1 MPVRLSQTEITS
13 FCGHVLPLRLLSDTD
28 ISQADIRWSSDSDA
42 VSIRS
47 FDVGRPC
54 SVRDGVLL
62 VLQKIGTATVRAEL
76 DGNTYSCGV
85 TVRERRRASVDEEM
99 QYYIGDL
106 HDHTSTIHKRELFA
120 ERTSGFIA
128 DYLQYVKDEA
138 LIDFCVISDHG
149 DVTTERDFLRGF
161 TDTEEMQPM
170 HSVVFPGS
178 ESEATVIEEDR
189 FGLTHKN
196 SGEIVMINAAN
207 YAGTHTWQEFYD
219 AFADSPLPAATLAH
233 PQVLGFD
240 GRGLWNFCLHKNN
253 TPELKRMIRLVEMGN
268 GTDRSEQMLY
278 EYVYSVALDNGFSV
292 STSCSSDAHSA
303 PWGFCACPGKTV
315 IMAPEKSQEMFL
327 DALLEN
333 RAYACE
339 SGNVKLHFTVNGKPA
354 PAHLDVAERYSFH
367 VECDFFRED
376 PTTVPVQCQVI
387 SDYGLPLK
395 TITGEALTKLDFV
408 IESDSARYFY
418 LRLVDSE
425 GRKTWSPPVW
435 TGRALDSGAAPKIS
449 PIEKSTFLAYDEIS
463 GKSAEPLLN
472 ENPLDPWGNGCM
484 TASIVIDMQKE
495 YEINAI
501 GHYPAPIPTAEVRAR
516 KIKSADILAGF
527 VSRCAVSVS
536 TDGKNFRQCYSGII
550 RTFGGEEI
558 ITFAPVNARYVKF
571 DALSTVGRESGWKA
585 HADATVR
592 IGELTVFEA
601 VK

>member
-1 MPVRLSQTEITS
+1 MPVRLSQTSISS

-28 ISQADIRWSSDSDA
+28 ISGADIRWTSDSDC

-47 FDVGRPC
+47 FDIGRPY

-62 VLQKIGTATVRAEL
+62 ILQKIGTAAVRAEL
-76 DGNTYSCGV
+76 DGNTYTCKV
-85 TVRERRRASVDEEM
+85 TVRERRRASGEEKM
-99 QYYIGDL
+99 QYFIGDL
-106 HDHTSTIHKRELFA
+106 HDHTSTIHRREAFA

-128 DYLQYVKDEA
+128 DYLQFVRDEK
-138 LIDFCVISDHG
+138 LVDFCVISDHG

-161 TDTEEMQPM
+161 TDYEEMQPM

-178 ESEATVIEEDR
+178 ESEATVIEVDR

-196 SGEIVMINAAN
+196 SGEIVMINAAD
-207 YAGTHTWQEFYD
+207 YSGAQTWQEFYD
-219 AFADSPLPAATLAH
+219 AFADSPLPVATFAH
-233 PQVLGFD
+233 PQVLGSD

-303 PWGFCACPGKTV
+303 PWICPGKTV

-339 SGNVKLHFTVNGKPA
+339 SGNIKLYLTVNGKAA
-354 PAHLDVAERYSFH
+354 PAHLAVTDRYEFH
-367 VECDFFRED
+367 MECDFFRED

-395 TITGEALTKLDFV
+395 TFAGDALTSLDFV
-408 IESDSARYFY
+408 IESDCARYFY
-418 LRLVDSE
+418 LRLVDSQ

-435 TGRALDSGAAPKIS
+435 TGRAPDRYSAPEIR
-449 PIEKSTFLAYDEIS
+449 PIEKSTFLAYDEVS
-463 GKSAEPLLN
+463 GKSAEILLN
-472 ENPLDPWGNGCM
+472 ENPLDPWGSGCT
-484 TASIVIDMQKE
+484 TASIMIDMQKE
-495 YEINAI
+495 YTVSAL
-501 GHYPAPIPTAEVRAR
+501 GHYPAPIPTADVRAK

-527 VSRCAVSVS
+527 VSRCAISVS
-536 TDGKNFRQCYSGII
+536 TDGRNFRQCYSGII
-550 RTFGGEEI
+550 RTFGGEEV

-571 DALSTVGRESGWKA
+571 EALSTVGRESGWQA

-601 VK
+601 AK